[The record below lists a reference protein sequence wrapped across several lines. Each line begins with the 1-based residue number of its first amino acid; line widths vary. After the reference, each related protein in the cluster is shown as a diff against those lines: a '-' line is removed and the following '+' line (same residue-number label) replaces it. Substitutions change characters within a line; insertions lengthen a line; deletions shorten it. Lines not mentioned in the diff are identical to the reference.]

1 MLANTNYSNFKKVLT
16 AYNYFN
22 EINLALKKKLS
33 AEIYGAIREYDAIAN
48 EVLQVL
54 IVRLLIYLILN
65 YDNPDARKR

>member
-22 EINLALKKKLS
+22 EISSALKKKLS

-65 YDNPDARKR
+65 YDNSDARKR

>member
-48 EVLQVL
+48 EVL
-54 IVRLLIYLILN
+54 
-65 YDNPDARKR
+65 